1 MGYIHSGSHDE
12 LQLTKKESL
21 TLGAQTSMLD
31 IVIVNWNAGDQL
43 QQAVASVAEH
53 HDGLVESVVIVD
65 NNSTD
70 GSLTAVEATA
80 AELPFRLQI
89 LRNHRNAGFGAACNQ
104 GAALC
109 SSEFVLFLNPDT
121 RIFADSIQKAV
132 EFMLRPANNKIGITG
147 IQLID
152 ERGEIA
158 RSCARF
164 PTLRTFA
171 AQIVGVN
178 RIPAFAHLST
188 HMSDWTHDTS
198 RNVDHIIG
206 AFYLI
211 RRPVFQQLGGFD
223 ERFFVYLEDLDLS
236 LRASQMGYSSFF
248 LAEAQAFHSGGGT
261 SRQVKAHR
269 LFYSL
274 RSRLLYG
281 FKHFSRWKAWVLVLI
296 TLAIEPLTR
305 TVFSVTAGRGNV
317 VNTWRGYGMLYRDMP
332 QVIKRARLP

>member
-1 MGYIHSGSHDE
+1 MNRPI
-12 LQLTKKESL
+12 
-21 TLGAQTSMLD
+21 D

-43 QQAVASVAEH
+43 KQVISTISAH
-53 HDGLVESVVIVD
+53 HEDLVESVVIVD
-65 NNSTD
+65 NASSD
-70 GSLTAVEATA
+70 SSLSDVESEAAT
-80 AELPFRLQI
+80 LPFKLQI
-89 LRNHRNAGFGAACNQ
+89 VRNSRNMGFGAACNQ

-109 SSEFVLFLNPDT
+109 GSEFLLFLNPDT
-121 RIFADSIQKAV
+121 RIFSGSLVKPL
-132 EFMLRPANNKIGITG
+132 ELLRGPGNERIGITG

-152 ERGEIA
+152 ENGAIS

-171 AQIVGVN
+171 AQAVGLN
-178 RIPAFAHLST
+178 RIPAFAHLGT
-188 HMSDWTHDTS
+188 HMSDWAHDKS
-198 RNVDHIIG
+198 KNVDHVIG

-248 LAEAQAFHSGGGT
+248 LAEANAFHSGGGT

-281 FKHFSRWKAWVLVLI
+281 FKHFSRWKAWALVLI
-296 TLAIEPLTR
+296 TLVIEPLSR
-305 TVFSVTAGRGNV
+305 TVFSVSAGRGNV
-317 VNTWRGYGMLYRDMP
+317 INTWRGYGMLYRDMP
-332 QVIKRARLP
+332 QVIKRARLT